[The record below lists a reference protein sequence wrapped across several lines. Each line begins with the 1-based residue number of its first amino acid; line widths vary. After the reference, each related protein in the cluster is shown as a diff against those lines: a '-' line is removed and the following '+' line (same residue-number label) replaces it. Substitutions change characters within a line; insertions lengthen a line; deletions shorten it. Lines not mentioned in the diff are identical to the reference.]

1 MAIRSTVADSVLGAI
16 GSIGQQ
22 ALNTQQYIAAQQT
35 IQDNARKM
43 SRQEEKDLV
52 SEIDMAGNYRVR
64 DPLNADSP
72 INNYDFYKLAQER
85 PDLAIKVLNKDPK
98 FNIATDERG
107 RQFQTQVS
115 GFDIDEATGNVVVK
129 VTRPDGRE
137 VPLTQN
143 RTSLNDD
150 VVLVTGKDD
159 FNRLGSNAIMS
170 MYAKGAGEN
179 TGTATRDFLEFTEID
194 QIYRAEE
201 AHAIQDAIPAGQGAF
216 TTETGIMSTSD
227 DSEVRDQLMDDLEVD
242 KDQVDKNAVNEIAD
256 RTGLSP
262 DEVKQELSRLN
273 YDDYKRLS
281 KDRQKQRG
289 RMSATDRDTKKL
301 QRLRDEVEVLKRR
314 QDTAQRANQGSSGN
328 VFDSA
333 ARDELSRKKNARQTS
348 IERKEAQI
356 KELEQ
361 KLNASSQTTAQQTT
375 AQQTAAQQNQSDI
388 DKKAG
393 VSDTLAGVDSDQ
405 SGQDALKKVHTN
417 KISITQQDVDIVG
430 DVLKAYGVDAKEKLV
445 RLPSKDLMKAAF
457 VMASRH
463 NGTLSEKLGI
473 YQELVNI
480 GTTGDKGTSIYAR
493 RASDIAS
500 DQNQLRKAELVKDVV
515 NQRVTSLETIRSLNE
530 AEQTKIEEAT
540 EDVTTLLT
548 DLRTVAYDNEGQIID
563 DPDEV
568 DIRKQKNITNEL
580 FKKARNFAGGA
591 KTVYEAAA
599 MEALMN
605 TLLTVNALDDSSIF
619 EFSDTIDSIFN
630 ADGQL
635 RVGMNDLA
643 DQLRAEVSNGEIT
656 GYFFI
661 NPETGRKYN
670 FPMSVSD
677 ITANFDPSVKAVIDK
692 LALRNNEKNKG

>member
-22 ALNTQQYIAAQQT
+22 ALNTQQYIAAEQT

-43 SRQEEKDLV
+43 TRQEEKKLV

-64 DPLNADSP
+64 GPLNADSP
-72 INNYDFYKLAQER
+72 INEYDFYKLAQER

-137 VPLTQN
+137 VPLTEN
-143 RTSLNDD
+143 RTSLDDD

-170 MYAKGAGEN
+170 MYADGAGEN
-179 TGTATRDFLEFTEID
+179 AGTATRDFLEFTEID

-201 AHAIQDAIPAGQGAF
+201 AHAIQDATPAGQGAL

-227 DSEVRDQLMDDLEVD
+227 DPEVRDKLMDDLGVD

-281 KDRQKQRG
+281 KERQKQKTEPRI
-289 RMSATDRDTKKL
+289 SVTERDTKRL
-301 QRLRDEVEVLKRR
+301 QKLRDDVEKLKKR
-314 QDTAQRANQGSSGN
+314 QETAQKATGGRTDN
-328 VFDSA
+328 
-333 ARDELSRKKNARQTS
+333 SRQRS

-375 AQQTAAQQNQSDI
+375 AQQTTAQQTTAQQDQSDI
-388 DKKAG
+388 DKKTG
-393 VSDTLAGVDSDQ
+393 ISDTLAGVDSVQKARDT
-405 SGQDALKKVHTN
+405 LITTHKKKTTV
-417 KISITQQDVDIVG
+417 TQQDANAVG
-430 DVLKAYGVDAKEKLV
+430 DVLKAYGVDSKEKLV

-463 NGTLSEKLGI
+463 NGTLKEKLGI

-480 GTTGDKGTSIYAR
+480 GTTGDKDTSIYQR
-493 RASDIAS
+493 RASDIDS
-500 DQNQLRKAELVKDVV
+500 DQNQLRKAEFERDFEDEMVRRREVV
-515 NQRVTSLETIRSLNE
+515 IGNNQEAIKEWNRVTDEASQSLADVR
-530 AEQTKIEEAT
+530 
-540 EDVTTLLT
+540 DVT
-548 DLRTVAYDNEGQIID
+548 YDNQGKVID
-563 DPDEV
+563 DPDDV
-568 DIRKQKNITNEL
+568 NVTKQINITNDL
-580 FKKARNFAGGA
+580 FNKSATYIGPAKVVYQGA
-591 KTVYEAAA
+591 AI
-599 MEALMN
+599 EALMN

-635 RVGMNDLA
+635 RVGRLDLA
-643 DQLRAEVSNGEIT
+643 NALRAEVTNGEIT
-656 GYFFI
+656 GYFFV
-661 NPETGRKYN
+661 NPRNPGRKYN
-670 FPMSVSD
+670 FTMSVSD
-677 ITANFDPSVKAVIDK
+677 ITANFDPAIKQEIDK
-692 LALRNNEKNKG
+692 LALQNNKKKDKG

>member
-1 MAIRSTVADSVLGAI
+1 MAIRSTVADSVLGAL

-22 ALNTQQYIAAQQT
+22 ALNTQQYIAAEQT

-43 SRQEEKDLV
+43 TRQEEKKLV

-64 DPLNADSP
+64 GPLNADSP
-72 INNYDFYKLAQER
+72 INEYDFYKLAQER

-143 RTSLNDD
+143 RTSLDDD

-170 MYAKGAGEN
+170 MYADGAGEN
-179 TGTATRDFLEFTEID
+179 AGTATRDFLEFTEID

-227 DSEVRDQLMDDLEVD
+227 DPEVRDQLMDDLEVD

-281 KDRQKQRG
+281 KERQKQKTEPRI
-289 RMSATDRDTKKL
+289 SVTERDTKRL
-301 QRLRDEVEVLKRR
+301 QKLRDDVEKLKKR
-314 QDTAQRANQGSSGN
+314 QETAQKATGGRTDN
-328 VFDSA
+328 
-333 ARDELSRKKNARQTS
+333 SRQRS

-375 AQQTAAQQNQSDI
+375 AQQTTAQQTTAQKNQSDI
-388 DKKAG
+388 DKKTG
-393 VSDTLAGVDSDQ
+393 ISDTLAGVDSDQ

-417 KISITQQDVDIVG
+417 KISITQQDANIVA

-463 NGTLSEKLGI
+463 NGTLSEKLSI

-480 GTTGDKGTSIYAR
+480 GTTGDKGTSIYDR

-515 NQRVTSLETIRSLNE
+515 NQRITSLETIRALNE

-548 DLRTVAYDNEGQIID
+548 ELRTVAYDNEGQIID

-661 NPETGRKYN
+661 NPDTGRKYN

-677 ITANFDPSVKAVIDK
+677 VTANFDPSVKAVIDK
-692 LALRNNEKNKG
+692 LALRNNEKDKG

>member
-1 MAIRSTVADSVLGAI
+1 MAIRSTVADSVLGAL

-22 ALNTQQYIAAQQT
+22 ALNTQQYIAAEQT

-43 SRQEEKDLV
+43 TRQEEKKLV

-64 DPLNADSP
+64 GPLNADSP
-72 INNYDFYKLAQER
+72 INEYDFYKLAQER

-137 VPLTQN
+137 VPLTEN
-143 RTSLNDD
+143 RTSLDDD

-170 MYAKGAGEN
+170 MYADGAGEN
-179 TGTATRDFLEFTEID
+179 AGTATRDFLEFTEID

-227 DSEVRDQLMDDLEVD
+227 DPEVRDQLMDDLEVD

-281 KDRQKQRG
+281 KERQKQKTEPRI
-289 RMSATDRDTKKL
+289 SVTERDTKRL
-301 QRLRDEVEVLKRR
+301 QSLRDDVEKLKKR
-314 QDTAQRANQGSSGN
+314 QETAQKATGGRTDN
-328 VFDSA
+328 
-333 ARDELSRKKNARQTS
+333 SRQRS

-417 KISITQQDVDIVG
+417 KISITQQDANIVA

-480 GTTGDKGTSIYAR
+480 GTTGDKGTSIYQR
-493 RASDIAS
+493 RASDIDS

-515 NQRVTSLETIRSLNE
+515 NQRITSLETIRTLNE
-530 AEQTKIEEAT
+530 AEQTKVEEAT

-619 EFSDTIDSIFN
+619 EFSDTVDSIFN

-661 NPETGRKYN
+661 NPRTGRKYN